1 MCFRSVTLVVEVSYG
16 LSAPSHVRKAMDVD
30 TRVGYTSPVKAS
42 SAAKAS
48 SFALK
53 SINKETFIY
62 NK

>member
-1 MCFRSVTLVVEVSYG
+1 MVEDSYG

-62 NK
+62 DK